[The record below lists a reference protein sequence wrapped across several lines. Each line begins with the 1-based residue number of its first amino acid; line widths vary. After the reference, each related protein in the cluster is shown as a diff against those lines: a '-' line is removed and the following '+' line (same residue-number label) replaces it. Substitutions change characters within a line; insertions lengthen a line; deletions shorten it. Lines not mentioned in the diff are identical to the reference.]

1 MRVRTGRMATV
12 LMVLLSAAF
21 VCLPEAQSQRRSSS
35 RRPSRRTTNP
45 VRPAS
50 VPVPTPLPQA
60 TPAAAPEPRLV
71 SSAEDVAVQ
80 EDNERQPTRR
90 TSSGRARRNTSAEP
104 AAETEEEQLRRTVDK
119 LNEQVTRLSQDMTE
133 IKGEQR
139 TLVDLER
146 LTRAE
151 TRAEG
156 LRAQLRDVTDKEFML
171 QERAAQ
177 IEDELEPSAIERRAA
192 LTGSLRPA
200 DVRDQIRRTLERE
213 KERVRTQLEMLANS
227 RVRLDSAIASADLEV
242 EKIKERLD
250 AADRQQIEAGAN
262 SAGRTGPVPAPN
274 LTSPPPQTGTNPTT
288 TTTETTPP
296 PPLYR

>member
-1 MRVRTGRMATV
+1 MRVRTGRMTTV

-21 VCLPEAQSQRRSSS
+21 VCLPEAQSQRRNNS
-35 RRPSRRTTNP
+35 RRPSRRATNP

-60 TPAAAPEPRLV
+60 TPAASSEPRLV
-71 SSAEDVAVQ
+71 SSAEDVPAQ

-90 TSSGRARRNTSAEP
+90 TSSGRTRRNTSAEP
-104 AAETEEEQLRRTVDK
+104 AETEEELLRRTVNK

-133 IKGEQR
+133 MKGEQR

-156 LRAQLRDVTDKEFML
+156 LRAQLRDVTDKEFTL

-227 RVRLDSAIASADLEV
+227 RVRLESAIASADLEV

-262 SAGRTGPVPAPN
+262 SAGRTGPVPSPN
-274 LTSPPPQTGTNPTT
+274 LTNPPPQTGTNPTT